1 MQKKKKQVQLSSDWS
16 CGDVQAHHSYAIEWG
31 NKDVK
36 ALFPFLNMIFFL
48 LLVPDWHGS
57 PRLDW
62 FPKHWT
68 SRYAEHIDLRF
79 SIRSM
84 FFHHRV
90 ASVEMQLHWQK
101 DEFYLS
107 KRNSVSCWK
116 HNHYVSN
123 SPSKVTLGVGYTAA
137 ISSHLTASV
146 LPLKWQWW
154 EFCLCAE
161 AGLGTKEALSTGTVS
176 YQEFA
181 QLFPPPG
188 PSFHQ
193 DLYLYLTE

>member
-1 MQKKKKQVQLSSDWS
+1 MQLSSDWS
-16 CGDVQAHHSYAIEWG
+16 CEDVQAHSSYATEWG
-31 NKDVK
+31 NKGAK
-36 ALFPFLNMIFFL
+36 ALFPFLNTFFFFFCL
-48 LLVPDWHGS
+48 CQLGMALQGWIDFLSIEPPDM
-57 PRLDW
+57 LN
-62 FPKHWT
+62 
-68 SRYAEHIDLRF
+68 IDLRF

-107 KRNSVSCWK
+107 KRNSVSCWR
-116 HNHYVSN
+116 HSHYVSN
-123 SPSKVTLGVGYTAA
+123 SPSKVTLGVGCTATV
-137 ISSHLTASV
+137 SSHLTASV
-146 LPLKWQWW
+146 LPRKWQWW
-154 EFCLCAE
+154 EFCLCGE
-161 AGLGTKEALSTGTVS
+161 TGLGTKEALSTGTIS

-188 PSFHQ
+188 PGFHP